1 MAQPSMGR
9 IAAAS
14 FVGAM
19 MEWYDFFIFGT
30 ASALVFGQLFFPGQS
45 PATGTIASFA
55 TFGVGFLARPL
66 GGIVFGHI
74 GDRVGRK
81 SSLVATL
88 VIIGFGTFLI
98 GCLPTYATVGIW
110 APALLVV
117 LRLIQGFG
125 LGGEY
130 GGAALMTI
138 EHAPPGR
145 RGLWGSIPQAAA
157 SGGILLATGVFTLIN
172 LLPKQDLLAWGWRIP
187 FLLSVV
193 MLVVGL
199 FVRLSTTETPDFAK
213 VRAEAAMERPPL
225 VTLLQRHPGNV
236 LLTLGA
242 RLAETCSS
250 NVINAFGLAYVT
262 TQLGVARSV
271 PLTAVLVA
279 SAVGM
284 VMCPLFGALSDR
296 IGRRAIYV
304 GGAAFLI
311 MFAFPFFLL
320 LGTRDGLLIGVAILL
335 AYNLGPTAMFAVQA
349 TFFSELFGPT
359 VRYTG
364 LSIAYQVSAIIG
376 GFTPLVAATLLQLG
390 GGTPWYVAGALAGIA
405 LLSLLCAAMVQ
416 PDRVNAIQPAATVRA
431 AP

>member
-1 MAQPSMGR
+1 MSSMGK

-14 FVGAM
+14 FIGAL

-30 ASALVFGQLFFPGQS
+30 ASALVFGQLFFPGEN
-45 PATGTIASFA
+45 PLNGTIAAFA

-66 GGIVFGHI
+66 GGIVFGHL

-88 VIIGFGTFLI
+88 VIIGSGTFLI
-98 GCLPTYATVGIW
+98 GLLPTYASLGVW
-110 APALLVV
+110 APALLLV

-138 EHAPPGR
+138 EHAPEGR

-157 SGGILLATGVFTLIN
+157 SGGILLASGVFALVN
-172 LLPKQDLLAWGWRIP
+172 KLPKADLLAWGWRIP
-187 FLLSVV
+187 FLLSAV

-199 FVRLSTTETPDFAK
+199 YVRLSTTETPDFSQ
-213 VRAEAAMERPPL
+213 VRAVALTERPPL

-250 NVINAFGLAYVT
+250 NVINAFALSYVT
-262 TQLGVARSV
+262 TQLAVSRAI
-271 PLTAVLVA
+271 PLNAILIA
-279 SAVGM
+279 SAVGLL
-284 VMCPLFGALSDR
+284 MCPLFGALSDR
-296 IGRRAIYV
+296 IGRRAVYM
-304 GGAAFLI
+304 GGAAFVVA
-311 MFAFPFFLL
+311 FAFPFFILL
-320 LGTRDGLLIGVAILL
+320 DTRDGTLIGIAILL

-364 LSIAYQVSAIIG
+364 LSIAYQVSAIVG
-376 GFTPLVAATLLQLG
+376 GFTPLLAATLLKVG
-390 GGTPWYVAGALAGIA
+390 GGTPWLVAAAMLAIA
-405 LLSLLCAAMVQ
+405 LLSFLCAFKVRTEPVSAAAEGVAMGF
-416 PDRVNAIQPAATVRA
+416 A